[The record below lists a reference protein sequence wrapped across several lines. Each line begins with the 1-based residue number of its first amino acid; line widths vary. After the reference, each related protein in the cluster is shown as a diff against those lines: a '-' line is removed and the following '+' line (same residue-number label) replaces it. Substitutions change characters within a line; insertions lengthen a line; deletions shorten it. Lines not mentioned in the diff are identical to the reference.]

1 MCISDFELESIL
13 PAGLDDG
20 YDEQY
25 PELSGTKEH
34 GTEYSDDT
42 DEYGTDYSAFRSRP
56 KRPQA
61 RGKYFFSKLGNSI
74 FDMQYAMQNMFK
86 LVLRGG

>member
-20 YDEQY
+20 YDGQY
-25 PELSGTKEH
+25 PDLSGTQEH

-42 DEYGTDYSAFRSRP
+42 DEHGTDYSAFRSRP

-61 RGKYFFSKLGNSI
+61 RGKYFF
-74 FDMQYAMQNMFK
+74 
-86 LVLRGG
+86 

>member
-20 YDEQY
+20 HDGYDGQY
-25 PELSGTKEH
+25 PDLSGTEEH

-42 DEYGTDYSAFRSRP
+42 DEHGTDYSAYRSRP

-61 RGKYFFSKLGNSI
+61 RGKYFF
-74 FDMQYAMQNMFK
+74 
-86 LVLRGG
+86 